1 MIHHI
6 SIAANNPFH
15 VAEVLAEIFEGQV
28 IPFPEHPGS
37 YMALMLDSHG
47 TIIEV
52 LPRGT
57 ELRPGTLTEPCQEAQ
72 NSNASPYTATHAAV
86 SVPTSEAQI
95 RLIAEREGWH
105 VARFDRAG
113 FFDVIEL
120 WIENQQMIELL
131 PAELAAKYLA
141 FMHPKNLQ
149 QFFVAQPN

>member
-6 SIAANNPFH
+6 SITANNPLH
-15 VAEVLAEIFEGQV
+15 VTEVLAEIFAGQV

-37 YMALMLDSHG
+37 YMALMLDAHG
-47 TIIEV
+47 TLIEV
-52 LPRGT
+52 LPHGT

-72 NSNASPYTATHAAV
+72 NLSASAYTATHAAV

-95 RLIAEREGWH
+95 RTIAEREGWH

-131 PAELAAKYLA
+131 PPELTAKYLA

-149 QFFVAQPN
+149 QFLAAQPN